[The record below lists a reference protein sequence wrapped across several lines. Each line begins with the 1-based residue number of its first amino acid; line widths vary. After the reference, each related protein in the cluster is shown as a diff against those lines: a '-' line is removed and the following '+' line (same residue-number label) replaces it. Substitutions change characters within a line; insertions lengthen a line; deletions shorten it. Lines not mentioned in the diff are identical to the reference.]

1 MKSPIGMAPVVVQLL
16 CALCAFSVQGNFVQ
30 KDNGLLEAWQKR
42 VTTTVASLQNNPC
55 RALSRGSQC
64 DSSTLA
70 NLDTR
75 TVRLYTAQ
83 GQKKSKLRVVL
94 TEGRRRRLTKHSHRN
109 DTYDAVFVLDPYPDA
124 NFGHIVFIF
133 LVDFDVN
140 QTVCNKRLNGI
151 HVFTGR
157 DECIRRA
164 EKRQCRNLLHM
175 RVKCEINFIPLVY
188 SEDDDTRTQLL
199 ECQQSVKTT
208 SFAGCGVKEHFPIR
222 CSDNSAHCLPG
233 TDGVR
238 PEPPYH
244 CTYDIC
250 DHGVLISGGW
260 DSFTS
265 RPLYR
270 NNLRNVWKLLHSFM
284 RYKRENI
291 ITFFGQGQKDE
302 FSPHQRDK
310 SYAVNSA
317 ITVKEYISKLCR
329 SSPCVDTI
337 TLYLTGPSKSD
348 GSLLFWD
355 NGNGLTDNSE
365 LYSPR
370 ELLEDVKNCSARRLF
385 IVADYSYSGAMVNK
399 IKSRMERNPGIYR
412 NLVAISSTSWN
423 QSSWRSDF
431 AEAFV
436 KRSKEGMTTKCVTD
450 VVEEIK
456 KQFQANGSRSIPHF
470 ETGVNF
476 NATYTTLNGRTCNE
490 TWIKAKT
497 ARACRLL
504 TRPEWNP

>member
-1 MKSPIGMAPVVVQLL
+1 MASVVVKLFYVL
-16 CALCAFSVQGNFVQ
+16 SAFSIQGNFAQVG
-30 KDNGLLEAWQKR
+30 NGSSEAWQKR
-42 VTTTVASLQNNPC
+42 VSTTVALLQNNPC
-55 RALSRGSQC
+55 RALSKGSQC
-64 DSSTLA
+64 DSSTFA

-83 GQKKSKLRVVL
+83 GQKKSKLRVML
-94 TEGRRRRLTKHSHRN
+94 TEGKRRRLTKHSHRN

-140 QTVCNKRLNGI
+140 QTVCNRRLNGI

-164 EKRQCRNLLHM
+164 EKRHCRNLLHM

-188 SEDDDTRTQLL
+188 SKEDDTRTQLL
-199 ECQQSVKTT
+199 ECQHSLKMT
-208 SFAGCGVKEHFPIR
+208 SFASCGVKEHFPLP
-222 CSDNSAHCLPG
+222 CSDNSAHCLLG
-233 TDGVR
+233 NDGAR
-238 PEPPYH
+238 PEPPNR
-244 CTYDIC
+244 CTYDMC
-250 DHGVLISGGW
+250 DYGVLISGGW
-260 DSFTS
+260 DPFTS
-265 RPLYR
+265 RPRYR
-270 NNLRNVWKLLHSFM
+270 NNLRNVWKLLHSVM
-284 RYKRENI
+284 RYKKENI

-302 FSPHQRDK
+302 LALHQRDK

-317 ITVKEYISKLCR
+317 ITAKEYIKKLCG
-329 SSPCVDTI
+329 SSLCVDTA

-355 NGNGLTDNSE
+355 NGNGLTDDSE

-370 ELLEDVKNCSARRLF
+370 ELLEDVKNCSAKRLF
-385 IVADYSYSGAMVNK
+385 IVADYSYSGAMINK
-399 IKSRMERNPGIYR
+399 IKSRMERHPALYR

-431 AEAFV
+431 TEAFV
-436 KRSKEGMTTKCVTD
+436 KHSKEGMTTKCVTD

-456 KQFQANGSRSIPHF
+456 KRFQASGSQSTPHF

-476 NATYTTLNGRTCNE
+476 NATYTTLNGRSCNE
-490 TWIKAKT
+490 TWPEAKA
-497 ARACRLL
+497 ASACSLL
-504 TRPEWNP
+504 TRDQWDPRNLNRN